1 MMPVSLCKKMTK
13 SHSRERGVALITTLM
28 IATLVLAAGGA
39 LILTTS
45 TSTTTSIDA
54 TAEMQAYYG
63 AEAGLQQAL
72 NVLRGNVDPHDIAAG
87 TKITFRNA
95 MTPDKTNASTDP
107 PGAPLRLSGWLQYNY
122 TSAGSAF
129 PDRVKVSPT
138 DGTYSPLTGIAFRV
152 LVSDPDATDPGSGD
166 PPRLVIKSI
175 GYGPKGSMKQLEM
188 VVHRNYFSFTP
199 PAPLTVAG
207 GTSMTFNMGNSNAS
221 GYTGN
226 DVCATPLAGLPTVA
240 VGAPNLAAAQTVI
253 NNLNSQGGGTTDQ
266 VTPSTAVALNS
277 TNTPDFL
284 ASASAARTFL
294 ATAKDIAQGDGRYF
308 GTGAAAVTAGLGT
321 SAAPLTTFI
330 DNHGGDPVTLD
341 GGYQGCGLLIVT
353 GELITS
359 GTTDFEGLILVLGT
373 GIFNRNGNG
382 NGHIDGGIIVASF
395 DPSPAATSGF
405 TSPTFSVNGGG
416 NSDVRYNSCAIR
428 KAFDSAGVFVAGIHE
443 Y

>member
-1 MMPVSLCKKMTK
+1 MMPTSLCKKMTK
-13 SHSRERGVALITTLM
+13 SPSRERGAALITTLM

-45 TSTTTSIDA
+45 TSTTTAIDA

-63 AEAGLQQAL
+63 AEAGIQRAL
-72 NVLRGNVDPHDIAAG
+72 NVLRGNVNPHDIAGG

-95 MTPDKTNASTDP
+95 VTRDKTNASTDP
-107 PGAPLRLSGWLQYNY
+107 TSAPLRLSGWLQYDY
-122 TSAGSAF
+122 TSAGSAY

-138 DGTYSPLTGIAFRV
+138 DNTYSPLTGIAFNV
-152 LVSDPDATDPGSGD
+152 SLSDPDATPVANGD
-166 PPRLVIKSI
+166 PSRLVIQSI
-175 GYGPKGSMKQLEM
+175 GYGPKGSMKRLEM
-188 VVHRNYFSFTP
+188 VVHRNYFTFAL
-199 PAPLTVAG
+199 PAAITLAG
-207 GTSMTFNMGNSNAS
+207 GSSMTFNMGSSNAS

-226 DVCATPLAGLPTVA
+226 DTYSPPLAGVPAVA
-240 VGAPNLAAAQTVI
+240 VSTGNQAAAQTVI
-253 NNLNSQGGGTTDQ
+253 NDLNAQGGGTDQ
-266 VTPSTAVALNS
+266 VSPSTAS
-277 TNTPDFL
+277 TLTAANTPDFL
-284 ASASAARTFL
+284 ASADAARTFL
-294 ATAKDIAQGDGRYF
+294 ATTKDIAQGDGRYF
-308 GTGAAAVTAGLGT
+308 STGAAAVTAGLGT

-330 DNHGGDPVTLD
+330 DNYGGDPVSL
-341 GGYQGCGLLIVT
+341 GAGYQGCGLLIVT

-359 GTTDFEGLILVLGT
+359 GNTDFQGVILVLGA

-395 DPSPAATSGF
+395 DPSPTATTGF

-416 NSDVRYNSCAIR
+416 NSDVRYNSDATR